1 MKWKITQINKKLY
14 EIIRKYKVISSA
26 EKQKRKWKVLNKKL
40 KVVLGIV
47 VVYILLTIV
56 CVFVLEPEDIGY
68 SKEEAG
74 ITTEKTE

>member
-1 MKWKITQINKKLY
+1 M
-14 EIIRKYKVISSA
+14 
-26 EKQKRKWKVLNKKL
+26 NKKL

>member
-1 MKWKITQINKKLY
+1 M
-14 EIIRKYKVISSA
+14 
-26 EKQKRKWKVLNKKL
+26 NKKL

-56 CVFVLEPEDIGY
+56 CVFVLEQEDIGY

>member
-1 MKWKITQINKKLY
+1 M
-14 EIIRKYKVISSA
+14 
-26 EKQKRKWKVLNKKL
+26 NKKL

-56 CVFVLEPEDIGY
+56 GALVLEPEDIGY
-68 SKEEAG
+68 SKEEVG